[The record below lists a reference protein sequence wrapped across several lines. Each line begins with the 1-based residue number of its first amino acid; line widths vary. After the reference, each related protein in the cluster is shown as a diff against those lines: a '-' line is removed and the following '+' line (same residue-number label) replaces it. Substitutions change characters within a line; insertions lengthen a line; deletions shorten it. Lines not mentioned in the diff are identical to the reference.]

1 MKALF
6 KARGGKLIY
15 CAALSLMMALPSF
28 HLAVADAPRADG
40 TLTILLDQARLVRI
54 PDRATTV
61 VVGNPLIAD
70 VSVQS
75 GGLMVL
81 TGKGYGRTNLIALDR
96 SGNQL
101 LEKSLLVTGPGENVV
116 VYRGILRETYSCAPT
131 CEPRITLGDGQTFF
145 NSTLTQAVTRSN
157 QASAIK

>member
-1 MKALF
+1 
-6 KARGGKLIY
+6 
-15 CAALSLMMALPSF
+15 
-28 HLAVADAPRADG
+28 
-40 TLTILLDQARLVRI
+40 
-54 PDRATTV
+54 
-61 VVGNPLIAD
+61 
-70 VSVQS
+70 
-75 GGLMVL
+75 MVL